1 MRSTLFTL
9 LFFGLC
15 NTIFGQNYTTTM
27 PPAGVRTMAEWEE
40 TGTLLVAWNQYK
52 TVITQIIKAAKEECK
67 VVVCCSTQSDI
78 LNAKNTLT
86 TAGIDIQSNIEF
98 AIIPP
103 STVWIRDYGPTTIYK
118 NDVDSTYLIDW
129 LYNRKNRENDDN
141 LPISYGAYAGI
152 PVYSTKIPQNDL
164 VNTGGNFMS
173 DGMGTAFAS
182 KLILRNN
189 NQLMDGE
196 GSNGNDIFGT
206 ANHTAQS
213 IDALMDDYMGIK
225 RYIKMKELPFDGI
238 HHIDMHMK
246 LLDEETIL
254 LGQYPNGV
262 SDGPQIEA
270 NIQYVLDSFK
280 TSFGRDFR
288 VIRMPM
294 PSFNGGFPPYSN
306 AALYPTYVNMLIV
319 NKTIIMP
326 KYNHVMDV
334 AAQDTMKK
342 YMPGYEIVAINCSE
356 PVNNNP
362 INSGGA
368 IHCISKEV
376 GVNEPL
382 RIVHAAIRSAD
393 VDIPSQWQ
401 VKSLVQHRSGIAGVS
416 LFYTTNLNTG
426 YTEIPMTASNTANY
440 FEANIPIQPTGT
452 TIYYYIHATANA
464 GKTINRPMPAPEG
477 YWTFKAVQSS
487 STRWEDVAKMAAIYP
502 NPASAITVVPVNVK
516 STIRANVLLVNMF
529 GQVVS
534 TIFEGEIP
542 TGSHN
547 YFIHADQYP
556 AGIYQVV
563 LQTAHQQ
570 ITQKLVIAE

>member
-1 MRSTLFTL
+1 MRSTLFIL
-9 LFFGLC
+9 LFFVVC
-15 NTIFGQNYTTTM
+15 NAIFGQNYTTTM

-40 TGTLLVAWNQYK
+40 TGTLLVAWNSYK
-52 TVITQIIKAAKEECK
+52 PVITQIIKEAKEACK
-67 VVVCCSTQSDI
+67 VVVCCNTQSDI

-86 TAGIDIQSNIEF
+86 TAGIDILSNIDF
-98 AIIPP
+98 VIIPP

-129 LYNRKNRENDDN
+129 LYNRKNREKDDN
-141 LPISYGAYAGI
+141 LPVLYGVYAGI

-182 KLILRNN
+182 ELILRNN

-288 VIRMPM
+288 VLRMPM

-306 AALYPTYVNMLIV
+306 KPALYPTYVNMLIV

-326 KYNHVMDV
+326 KYNHVMDA
-334 AAQDTMKK
+334 AAQDTLKK
-342 YMPGYEIVAINCSE
+342 YMPGYEIVAVDCND
-356 PVNNNP
+356 P
-362 INSGGA
+362 IQSGGA

-376 GVNEPL
+376 GVEQPL
-382 RIVHAAIRSAD
+382 RIAHAAIRSAD
-393 VDIPSQWQ
+393 VDIPAQWQ

-426 YTEIPMTASNTANY
+426 YTEIPMMASSTANY
-440 FEANIPIQPTGT
+440 FEANIPIQSAGT

-487 STRWEDVAKMAAIYP
+487 STRWEDIAKMSAIYP
-502 NPASAITVVPVNVK
+502 NPARAITVVPVNVK
-516 STIRANVLLVNMF
+516 STVRANVLLVNMF

-570 ITQKLVIAE
+570 ITQKLVITE

>member
-9 LFFGLC
+9 LFFVVC
-15 NTIFGQNYTTTM
+15 NAIFGQNYTTTM

-40 TGTLLVAWNQYK
+40 TGTLLVAWNSYK
-52 TVITQIIKAAKEECK
+52 PAITQIVKAAKKECK
-67 VVVCCSTQSDI
+67 VLVCCNTQSDI
-78 LNAKNTLT
+78 QNAKNTIADT
-86 TAGIDIQSNIEF
+86 SSNIEF

-103 STVWIRDYGPTTIYK
+103 STVWIRDYGPTTVYQ
-118 NDVDSTYLIDW
+118 NDVDSIYLIDW
-129 LYNRKNRENDDN
+129 IYNRANRENDDN
-141 LPISYGAYAGI
+141 LPVVYGAYAGI
-152 PVYSTKIPQNDL
+152 PVYSTKIPQNDM

-182 KLILRNN
+182 KLVLRNN

-196 GSNGNDIFGT
+196 GNNGNDIFGT

-288 VIRMPM
+288 VLRMPM
-294 PSFNGGFPPYSN
+294 PSINGGFPPYPN
-306 AALYPTYVNMLIV
+306 KALYPTYVNMLIV

-334 AAQDTMKK
+334 AAQDTLKK
-342 YMPGYEIVAINCSE
+342 YMPGYEIVVIDCISPA
-356 PVNNNP
+356 NNNP

-376 GVNEPL
+376 GVQQPL

-393 VDIPSQWQ
+393 VDIPAQWQ

-426 YTEIPMTASNTANY
+426 YTEIPMTASSTANY
-440 FEANIPIQPTGT
+440 FEANIPIQPAGT
-452 TIYYYIHATANA
+452 TIYYYIHATAND

-516 STIRANVLLVNMF
+516 STVRANVLLVNMF
-529 GQVVS
+529 GQVIS

>member
-1 MRSTLFTL
+1 MRSILFTL
-9 LFFGLC
+9 LFFC
-15 NTIFGQNYTTTM
+15 ITDTAFGQNYTTTM

-40 TGTLLVAWNQYK
+40 TGTLLVAWGWYK
-52 TVITQIIKAAKEECK
+52 SAITQIIKAAKEECK
-67 VVVCCSTQSDI
+67 VVVCCKTQSEI
-78 LNAKNTLT
+78 LNAKSTLT
-86 TAGIDIQSNIEF
+86 SAGIDILNNIKF
-98 AIIPP
+98 VIIPP
-103 STVWIRDYGPTTIYK
+103 FSVWIRDYGPTTVYQ
-118 NDVDSTYLIDW
+118 NDVDSIYLVDW
-129 LYNRKNRENDDN
+129 IYNRKNREDDDN
-141 LPISYGAYAGI
+141 LPVVYGAYAGI
-152 PVYSTKIPQNDL
+152 PVYSTKLPQNDL

-182 KLILRNN
+182 ELVLRNN

-196 GSNGNDIFGT
+196 GIGGDDIFGT

-280 TSFGRDFR
+280 TSFGRDFN

-294 PSFNGGFPPYSN
+294 PSFNGGFPPYTNKPS
-306 AALYPTYVNMLIV
+306 LYPTYVNMLIV

-326 KYNHVMDV
+326 KYNHMMDV
-334 AAQDTMKK
+334 AAQDTLKK
-342 YMPGYEIVAINCSE
+342 YKPGYEIVAVDCND
-356 PVNNNP
+356 PVQN
-362 INSGGA
+362 GGA
-368 IHCISKEV
+368 VHCISKEV
-376 GVNEPL
+376 GVQQPL

-393 VDIPSQWQ
+393 MDIPAQWQ
-401 VKSLVQHRSGIAGVS
+401 VKSLVQHRSGIADVS
-416 LFYTTNLNTG
+416 LFYTTDLTTG
-426 YTEIPMTASNTANY
+426 YTEIPMTASSMANY
-440 FEANIPIQPTGT
+440 FEANIPIQSVGT
-452 TIYYYIHATANA
+452 TIYYYIHATAND

-477 YWTFKAVQSS
+477 YWTFKAVQAS
-487 STRWEDVAKMAAIYP
+487 STRWEDNAKMSVIYP
-502 NPASAITVVPVNVK
+502 NPARAITVVPVNVK
-516 STIRANVLLVNMF
+516 STVRANVLLVNML
-529 GQVVS
+529 GLVVS

>member
-9 LFFGLC
+9 LFFVVY

-40 TGTLLVAWNQYK
+40 TGTLLVAWNAYK
-52 TVITQIIKAAKEECK
+52 PVITQIIKAAKAECN
-67 VVVCCSTQSDI
+67 VVVCCNTQSDI

>member
-9 LFFGLC
+9 LFFVVC
-15 NTIFGQNYTTTM
+15 NTLFGQNYTTTM

-52 TVITQIIKAAKEECK
+52 TVITQIIKAAKAECN
-67 VVVCCSTQSDI
+67 VVVCCNTQSDI
-78 LNAKNTLT
+78 LNAKDSMISN
-86 TAGIDIQSNIEF
+86 GIDISSNIDF
-98 AIIPP
+98 VIIPS

-129 LYNRKNRENDDN
+129 IYNRKNREKDDN
-141 LPISYGAYAGI
+141 LPVLYGAHAGI

-225 RYIKMKELPFDGI
+225 RYIKMKELPYDGI

-288 VIRMPM
+288 VLRMPM

-306 AALYPTYVNMLIV
+306 KALYPTYVNMLIV

-334 AAQDTMKK
+334 AAQDTVKK
-342 YMPGYEIVAINCSE
+342 YMPGYEIVAVDCNS
-356 PVNNNP
+356 P
-362 INSGGA
+362 IQDGGA

-376 GVNEPL
+376 GIAQPL

-393 VDIPSQWQ
+393 VDIPAQWQ
-401 VKSLVQHRSGIAGVS
+401 VKSLVQHRSGIADVS

-426 YTEIPMTASNTANY
+426 YTEIPMTASSTADY
-440 FEANIPIQPTGT
+440 FEANIPIQPAGT
-452 TIYYYIHATANA
+452 TIYYYIHATAND

-477 YWTFKAVQSS
+477 YWTFKAIQSS
-487 STRWEDVAKMAAIYP
+487 STRWEDIAKMAAIYP
-502 NPASAITVVPVNVK
+502 NPARAITVVPVNVK
-516 STIRANVLLVNMF
+516 STVRANVLLVNMF
-529 GQVVS
+529 GQIVS

-570 ITQKLVIAE
+570 ITQKLVITE